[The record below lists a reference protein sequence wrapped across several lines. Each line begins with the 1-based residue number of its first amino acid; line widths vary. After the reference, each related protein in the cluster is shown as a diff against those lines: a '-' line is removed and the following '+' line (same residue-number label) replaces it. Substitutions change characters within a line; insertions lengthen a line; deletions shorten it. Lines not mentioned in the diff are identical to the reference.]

1 MRRGHSL
8 LKIRRFDDA
17 RLEFAKCKDMI
28 GKSDMPTQEMRDKY
42 RIRLAKQMS
51 VFNVKKGIPND
62 EDHMAGSK
70 LTKLTKKEKRLFGN
84 DVCLKEDVKC
94 EDVVLCEKPF
104 AAVFQVYCLLY
115 HIVSILYELNAFLII
130 LQLV

>member
-62 EDHMAGSK
+62 EEHMAGSK

-104 AAVFQVYCLLY
+104 AAVLQVLKYMYSL
-115 HIVSILYELNAFLII
+115 
-130 LQLV
+130 